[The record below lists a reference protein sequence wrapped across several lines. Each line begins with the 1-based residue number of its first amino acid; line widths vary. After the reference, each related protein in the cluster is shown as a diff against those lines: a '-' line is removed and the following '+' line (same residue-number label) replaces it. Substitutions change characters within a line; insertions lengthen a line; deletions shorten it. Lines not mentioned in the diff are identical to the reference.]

1 MAQNTPP
8 GTRLSR
14 RCAVVATLSAVL
26 LAAACSP
33 VTLVQRAVEDR
44 SMEDIADDNK
54 IVVAVNKLMAKYETI
69 SVSTEVYEQHLL
81 VYGIMD
87 EKAMFDGFNAEV
99 AKIAGVKKL
108 YNRVV
113 HMTEAEQEARDDNM
127 LGFAEGLK
135 VKAKIEID
143 WLDTPGL
150 QSLNFRIAV
159 DPMGIAYVLGR
170 AKSAAERDRALAVAG
185 NAEGVKR
192 VRDYTFIR

>member
-1 MAQNTPP
+1 MNASI
-8 GTRLSR
+8 GKRMTRR
-14 RCAVVATLSAVL
+14 RALIAAVSATLLV
-26 LAAACSP
+26 AACSP

-99 AKIAGVKKL
+99 GKIAGVKKL

-113 HMTEAEQEARDDNM
+113 HMTEAEQEAQENNM
-127 LGFAEGLK
+127 MGFAEALN
-135 VKAKIEID
+135 VKAKIEFE

-150 QSLNFRIAV
+150 ESLNFRIAV

-170 AKSAAERDRALAVAG
+170 AKSAEERDRAMAVAG

>member
-1 MAQNTPP
+1 MTLKSSPIDH
-8 GTRLSR
+8 LSR
-14 RCAVVATLSAVL
+14 RGALAAALTAVL
-26 LAAACSP
+26 FAAACSP

-87 EKAMFDGFNAEV
+87 DKTMFDGFNAEV

-108 YNRVV
+108 YNRVI
-113 HMTEAEQEARDDNM
+113 HMTEAEQEAQENNM

-143 WLDTPGL
+143 WLDMPGL
-150 QSLNFRIAV
+150 ESLNFRIAV

-170 AKSAAERDRALAVAG
+170 AKSPAERDRALAVAG